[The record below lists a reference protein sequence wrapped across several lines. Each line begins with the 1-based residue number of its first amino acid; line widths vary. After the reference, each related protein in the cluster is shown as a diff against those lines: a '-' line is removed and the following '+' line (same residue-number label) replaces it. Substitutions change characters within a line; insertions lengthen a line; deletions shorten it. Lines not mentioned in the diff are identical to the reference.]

1 MKQEEIIP
9 AVDVRLLKTEL
20 NSSTFL
26 RKTRKGDNEIYCVNI
41 HNAPNVVRE
50 IGRLREIT
58 FRDAGGGTGKSLD
71 LDEFDTNE
79 ICYDQLVLWSPEDEE
94 IIGGYR
100 YILCQKAIQ
109 PDSIHLSTTHYFHFS
124 DEFINEYLPFTIELG
139 RSWIQPKFQPSN
151 NPKKGLFAL
160 DNIFDGLGGLV
171 KQYPE
176 IRYFFGKF
184 TMYPSYATEA
194 RNYLLEFLN
203 YYFPDEEKLV
213 TPVRPLKI
221 KENISFVERDLE
233 GLEYKEGYKKL
244 NAYVKQYGEFIPP
257 LVSVYMSLSPTM
269 KTFGTCINEDFG
281 GVEET
286 GILIKIEDIYE
297 EKKERHLQY

>member
-94 IIGGYR
+94 IIGGLR

>member
-20 NSSTFL
+20 NPSTFL

-100 YILCQKAIQ
+100 YILCKKAIQ
-109 PDSIHLSTTHYFHFS
+109 PDGIHLSTTHYFHFS

-213 TPVRPLKI
+213 IPVRPLKI

-244 NAYVKQYGEFIPP
+244 NSYVKQYGEFIPP